1 VFHCQTFSAV
11 IVIQVAR
18 HAQNSRTNALPVCL
32 TCALILSYLHAP
44 QYAKKESRFTI
55 SQRQFA
61 LTVIHLAQPVLEIQL
76 PAHLASLGQSLT
88 QIILADQAAYLTIR
102 FLLLVFAR
110 LVNFHVLNARVI

>member
-32 TCALILSYLHAP
+32 TCALTLSYL
-44 QYAKKESRFTI
+44 
-55 SQRQFA
+55 QRQFA

-88 QIILADQAAYLTIR
+88 QIILADQAAYSTIR

-110 LVNFHVLNARVI
+110 LVNFHALNARVI